1 MVEMLF
7 GRLGSGDGPSWHIA
21 NGPDPQELEP
31 AKLQLDT
38 SAGVATVIMQVDW
51 VDGVQTKAE
60 MSSSNW

>member
-21 NGPDPQELEP
+21 NGPGPQELEP

-38 SAGVATVIMQVDW
+38 SAGVVIMQVDW
-51 VDGVQTKAE
+51 VDGVQTIAE
-60 MSSSNW
+60 N